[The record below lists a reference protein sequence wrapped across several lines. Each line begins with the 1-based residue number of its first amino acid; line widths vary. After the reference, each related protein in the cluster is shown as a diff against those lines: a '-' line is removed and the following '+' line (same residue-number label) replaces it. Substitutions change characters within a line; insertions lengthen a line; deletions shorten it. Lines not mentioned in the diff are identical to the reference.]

1 MNGFLNWWDERCR
14 SVGPLRFIDI
24 CLRGIGQVMFQ
35 DNPVSGLLFLLAVG
49 WGSVAAGV
57 PEVAIGGVIA
67 VLVATVT
74 AWWLRVDDAAL
85 GAGLFGYNAF
95 LVGIALPT
103 FLAAS
108 PLLWTYLVIGAMV
121 SVVATLAV
129 ANLMKTWGVAAL
141 TAPFILVTWL
151 LLLSAYAF
159 SGIHGE
165 ALPSPGQIAPI
176 PAEAAQPLAVA
187 DFVQGMLISI
197 SQVFVKGNGIA
208 ALLILAG
215 LAAGSLA
222 AAGIAVA
229 AALISVIVAHAL
241 GAESQLIT
249 AGLTGFNPILTA
261 IALGTVFYQ
270 PSARVM
276 VYTLIATVLTVMVQG
291 AMVSA
296 LTPFGIPTLTASFV
310 LVTWLFLLSGQ
321 KLDS

>member
-1 MNGFLNWWDERCR
+1 MNGILSWWEARCG
-14 SVGPLRFIDI
+14 SVGLLRFIDI
-24 CLRGIGQVMFQ
+24 CLRGIGQVLFQ

-85 GAGLFGYNAF
+85 RAGLYGYNAF

-103 FLAAS
+103 FLAVS

-141 TAPFILVTWL
+141 TAPFVLVTWV

-165 ALPSPGQIAPI
+165 ALPSPGQIVPI
-176 PAEAAQPLAVA
+176 LAEAANPLAVI
-187 DFVQGMLISI
+187 DFVHGMLISI

-208 ALLILAG
+208 ALLILVG

-222 AAGIAVA
+222 AAGFAVA
-229 AALISVIVAHAL
+229 AALISVIVAHAF

-261 IALGTVFYQ
+261 IALGTVFHR
-270 PSARVM
+270 PDLRV
-276 VYTLIATVLTVMVQG
+276 VIYALAATVLTVMVQG

-310 LVTWLFLLSGQ
+310 LVAWLFLLPGL
-321 KLDS
+321 KLD